1 MSGSCI
7 QSAEAGA
14 VAREEG
20 SRAPPS
26 GGGAVGGAAGGRDG
40 RDRSAS
46 SEQKPGHGHVAF

>member
-26 GGGAVGGAAGGRDG
+26 GGGAVGGAAGGRDE

-46 SEQKPGHGHVAF
+46 SEQKPGHGRVAF